1 LFSQYTQYY
10 IANKKEEPDSMRQS
24 KSIVNVKDGAA
35 IRRRALAILED
46 EGGVDTIE
54 DDNTIE
60 MPSCININEQI
71 YHHKQQHALL
81 SPSRSKASRRASM
94 TLISKQPQQISSSI
108 SDVDSCSSSDGSS
121 TDSSREVISKV
132 QRKSSH
138 TKRSRSRNDHATKS
152 KKEEEN
158 NTNTNRNSN
167 SVNVNV
173 KASVRFAEYDQI
185 NYVPHINDISQ
196 EELDSRWM
204 NEEEYNSI
212 RERSLRLV
220 EMIEDPKKRYPISA
234 DIMMVNK
241 HLIYIRGLSEMTTQY
256 VYERD
261 VLQRRLQTAI
271 FQLQQQQREDFGV
284 VDPHAI
290 RQVSR
295 TYSNQSYKSA
305 RYVGVMDGV

>member
-1 LFSQYTQYY
+1 
-10 IANKKEEPDSMRQS
+10 MRQS

-46 EGGVDTIE
+46 DEGVDTIE

-60 MPSCININEQI
+60 MPSCININEQML
-71 YHHKQQHALL
+71 HHKQQHALL
-81 SPSRSKASRRASM
+81 SPSRSKAMRRASV
-94 TLISKQPQQISSSI
+94 TLISKQPQQSSSSTI
-108 SDVDSCSSSDGSS
+108 SDPVYTDVDSCSSYDGSS
-121 TDSSREVISKV
+121 TDSSREMSGKG
-132 QRKSSH
+132 QRKSH
-138 TKRSRSRNDHATKS
+138 TKRIRSRNHHATKA
-152 KKEEEN
+152 KKEEN
-158 NTNTNRNSN
+158 NTNRNSSS
-167 SVNVNV
+167 SVNNV

-261 VLQRRLQTAI
+261 VLQRSLQTAI

-305 RYVGVMDGV
+305 RYVGVMDGVK

>member
-1 LFSQYTQYY
+1 
-10 IANKKEEPDSMRQS
+10 MRQS

-46 EGGVDTIE
+46 DEGVDTIE

-60 MPSCININEQI
+60 MPSCININEQML
-71 YHHKQQHALL
+71 HHKQQHALL
-81 SPSRSKASRRASM
+81 SPSRSKAMRRASV
-94 TLISKQPQQISSSI
+94 TLISKQPQQSSNTISKPAYAHV
-108 SDVDSCSSSDGSS
+108 DVDSCSSYDGSS
-121 TDSSREVISKV
+121 TDSSREVSDKV
-132 QRKSSH
+132 QQRKSH
-138 TKRSRSRNDHATKS
+138 TKRSRSRNNHATKS

-158 NTNTNRNSN
+158 NNTNINRNNSS

-261 VLQRRLQTAI
+261 VLQRSLQTAI

-305 RYVGVMDGV
+305 RYVGVMDGVK